1 MILRRIVVVE
11 QHCAPFNVKDTI
23 RGAARD
29 RREDTAVS
37 TRETGAATQAEIS
50 ALVLPNTEDGEVIRP
65 DVRRR
70 RQTGCLEAAR
80 LVCHYEVEAS
90 VRADVHA
97 GEGLI
102 IQRE

>member
-23 RGAARD
+23 RSAARD

-50 ALVLPNTEDGEVIRP
+50 ALVLPNAEDCEVIRP
-65 DVRRR
+65 DVTA
-70 RQTGCLEAAR
+70 QEETGCLVAAR
-80 LVCHYEVEAS
+80 SFATTKSRRPFELTFTLV
-90 VRADVHA
+90 
-97 GEGLI
+97 
-102 IQRE
+102 